1 MDRRSLFVAS
11 CFALVVTSL
20 SFGIRAG
27 ILNDL
32 QGQFAL
38 TDSQISTIAATAFWG
53 FPISMVIGGM
63 LVDRL
68 GMKPLMYLA
77 FLMHLGGILLTIF
90 ANGYLT
96 LFLSTLMI
104 GLGNGMVEAVC
115 NPLVASIYPENK
127 TTKLNHFHLWFP
139 GGIVLGTLISFV
151 FTNMDW
157 GWQAQMGTMLLPLAI
172 YGYLFSKA
180 EFPVTERV
188 KSGVSEADMYKNL
201 FQPLFLFMMICM
213 LGTSITELF
222 TGQYI
227 DVLLHS
233 VSENAIL
240 ILFISS
246 GVMTLGRGLAE
257 GVVKTLKP
265 LLACHAGWRNA
276 LHERCG
282 LWLGR
287 DLLLAHHDWLCRGE
301 LAQHGGRRPF
311 GHGRCGHVCGFP
323 VHASYGRLLRRT
335 CGGYERRGSGPHGS
349 SHHAL
354 LTGRFERC
362 FCRSLHVHAKAQR
375 GLNAWIAVK
384 PSKPSREPAPPWR
397 RLLC

>member
-20 SFGIRAG
+20 SFGIRAS

-32 QGQFAL
+32 QGHFAL

-68 GMKPLMYLA
+68 GMKPMMYLA

-90 ANGYLT
+90 ANGYMS

-151 FTNMDW
+151 FTNLGLD
-157 GWQAQMGTMLLPLAI
+157 WQAQMGTMLLPLAI
-172 YGYLFSKA
+172 YGYLFSKT

-213 LGTSITELF
+213 LGTAITELF

-265 LLACHAGWRNA
+265 TGMLLGSAVVSTLGLYLLATQDGGMLFVSAAVFGLGVTFFWPTMIGFVAENLPNTGAVGLSVMGAAGMFAVSLYMQAMGGYYEGLVGDMNDVEAGRTVLRTTLFMPIVLSAAFAGLYVYMRKRNA
-276 LHERCG
+276 
-282 LWLGR
+282 
-287 DLLLAHHDWLCRGE
+287 A
-301 LAQHGGRRPF
+301 
-311 GHGRCGHVCGFP
+311 
-323 VHASYGRLLRRT
+323 
-335 CGGYERRGSGPHGS
+335 
-349 SHHAL
+349 
-354 LTGRFERC
+354 
-362 FCRSLHVHAKAQR
+362 
-375 GLNAWIAVK
+375 
-384 PSKPSREPAPPWR
+384 
-397 RLLC
+397 